1 MEVTDNFLE
10 NLHAA
15 CFVAVFLEN
24 YDKMPVLGKVISVGE
39 THFKIHYWKGSY
51 GGKWSPQNIP
61 RRRTE
66 PWLEDL
72 PKSCIVCRDFH
83 LTEDNRL
90 MPSTKTF
97 LKNRY
102 TVLRDNV

>member
-1 MEVTDNFLE
+1 MIRCQCLEKQYLSGKHILKFIPGKGHMVESGHPKIFLE
-10 NLHAA
+10 
-15 CFVAVFLEN
+15 EEQS
-24 YDKMPVLGKVISVGE
+24 LGLTIC
-39 THFKIHYWKGSY
+39 
-51 GGKWSPQNIP
+51 QN
-61 RRRTE
+61 RA
-66 PWLEDL
+66 LFA
-72 PKSCIVCRDFH
+72 DFH

>member
-1 MEVTDNFLE
+1 MVENGHLKIFLE
-10 NLHAA
+10 
-15 CFVAVFLEN
+15 EEQS
-24 YDKMPVLGKVISVGE
+24 LGLRIC
-39 THFKIHYWKGSY
+39 
-51 GGKWSPQNIP
+51 Q
-61 RRRTE
+61 
-66 PWLEDL
+66 
-72 PKSCIVCRDFH
+72 KSCIVCCDFH